1 MTVVTAPTASA
12 SDRRGGEFSRRN
24 PAPHGSTGHQTDGGG
39 CDEKSHNRPGESD
52 DRRVGRGQADHL
64 PTRGAPQPEQCLL
77 TAVGLGEGGTG
88 GETECTGREHPGNP
102 QQQEQDLRV
111 GGVGLGSHQRLG
123 GVVGNQDRARRP
135 ALQQRSKLPRPCRC
149 ATRVRRICGVVHGDV
164 GFQAHRRQIGGTGI
178 EHRGDTTVGGPLLQ
192 HGQDVAR
199 KVLKSMTIERGTATT
214 SPCTSP

>member
-12 SDRRGGEFSRRN
+12 SIAVVASSPAAT
-24 PAPHGSTGHQTDGGG
+24 PAPHGSAGHQTDGGC
-39 CDEKSHNRPGESD
+39 CDEKSHNRPRESD
-52 DRRVGRGQADHL
+52 DRCVGRGQAENL
-64 PTRGAPQPEQCLL
+64 AARGAPQPEQCLL

-88 GETECTGREHPGNP
+88 GETECTRREHSGDP

-111 GGVGLGSHQRLG
+111 GGVGLGSHQGLG

-135 ALQQRSKLPRPCRC
+135 ALQQRSKLPRPCGR
-149 ATRVRRICGVVHGDV
+149 ATGVRRICGVVHGDV

-199 KVLKSMTIERGTATT
+199 KGAEVDDD
-214 SPCTSP
+214 